1 MSETVDDLTIQ
12 YEENGIEVIKEL
24 EKHVLSKGA
33 WSTVMF
39 LYQEWVPKTEA
50 YGPPKVSVRRYQKRD
65 DRLQQKS
72 KFNISNRK
80 QALQMVEVL
89 QGWFSEETDAKK

>member
-1 MSETVDDLTIQ
+1 MSERVEDLTIR
-12 YEENGIEVIKEL
+12 YEEDGVEVIKEL

-39 LYQEWVPKTEA
+39 LYQEWSPRTES
-50 YGPPKVSVRRYQKRD
+50 YGPAKVSVRRYQKRD
-65 DRLQQKS
+65 GRLIQKS
-72 KFNISNRK
+72 KFNISHGK

-89 QGWFSEETDAKK
+89 QGWFPEEADAKK